1 MTTLYI
7 FLDESGNYDFSKKG
21 TEYLC
26 YTAVTTF
33 NPNQESLIIPLN
45 KLKYEL
51 ISECLDIELY
61 HASEDRQIVRNKV
74 FDILSKFNNFDVDS
88 ILIEKRKTNL
98 ILRSIEKIYPKIY
111 ECLLRYIYNRYKKYG
126 IDNLIIIIDSVP
138 IKKKREICKKALK
151 NNLKKLFG
159 KEIKYKVLHHASKS
173 NYYLQIAD
181 YCCWAIYVK
190 WSKKEMR
197 PYKKIQ
203 NMLKNEFDYFRYGTT
218 IYY

>member
-33 NPNQESLIIPLN
+33 NPNQKSLIIPLN

-51 ISECLDIELY
+51 ISGCLDIEFY
-61 HASEDRQIVRNKV
+61 HASEDRQVVRNEV
-74 FDILSKFNNFDVDS
+74 FNILSKFNNFDADS
-88 ILIEKRKTNL
+88 ILIEKRKTNP

-138 IKKKREICKKALK
+138 IKKKREVCKKALK
-151 NNLKKLFG
+151 DNLKKLFG
-159 KEIKYKVLHHASKS
+159 KEIKYKVLHHTSKS

-181 YCCWAIYVK
+181 
-190 WSKKEMR
+190 
-197 PYKKIQ
+197 
-203 NMLKNEFDYFRYGTT
+203 
-218 IYY
+218 